1 MAHNITERDNLFT
14 VREPAW
20 HGLGEVLTDYPTLSE
35 AKAIAHPWEP
45 VSEPL
50 YRQVVGF
57 DADGNPTTSFEK
69 VDGHVAV
76 VRDDE
81 TGSAALGVVGEDS
94 YGIVNNQEMY
104 DVAEAIQG
112 EGGEVLL
119 ETGGSLKGGRKVWL
133 LLRLNEP
140 LVVPGDPNGA
150 TIAYYA
156 LQNSHDG
163 SGSFRGQATMS
174 RIVCDNT
181 AQMADL
187 DAQRRGTEFT
197 FRHSV
202 NVRDRIEE
210 AKSALAG
217 WRKDVEQ
224 WNDLQRHM
232 VTVRVTPEQR
242 EEFIERFIP
251 APHADIISSR
261 VRTNIET
268 ARGDL
273 RTIFA
278 SPTMEGIAGTAYG
291 LVQAAVEYSEHYR
304 RTAGRDTDGRSP
316 ERARAEAKFYRA
328 YLHRNDLAASATRIV
343 RDLASV

>member
-1 MAHNITERDNLFT
+1 MAHNITERDSLFT

-20 HGLGEVLTDYPTLSE
+20 HGLGEVLSEYPTLSE

-45 VSEPL
+45 VTEPL
-50 YRQVVGF
+50 YAAVPTF
-57 DADGNPTTSFEK
+57 TEDGQPTTTYER
-69 VDGHVAV
+69 VEGHVRT
-76 VRDDE
+76 VRSD
-81 TGSAALGVVGEDS
+81 GGHLGVVGEDS
-94 YGIVNNQEMY
+94 YGLVSNQEMY
-104 DVAEAIQG
+104 DVAEVLQG
-112 EGGEVLL
+112 EGEDVML

-140 LVVPGDPNGA
+140 LTVPGDPNGA

-202 NVRDRIEE
+202 NVSDRIEE

-217 WRKDVEQ
+217 WRKDVEE
-224 WNDLQRHM
+224 WNLLQQHM
-232 VTVRVTPEQR
+232 ASVRVSPEQV

-251 APHADIISSR
+251 APHAEIISPR
-261 VRTNIET
+261 VRTNVET

-273 RTIFA
+273 RTILA
-278 SPTMEGIAGTAYG
+278 SPTQEGISGTAYG

-304 RTAGRDTDGRSP
+304 RTAGRTAGGRDP
-316 ERARAEAKFYRA
+316 ERARAESKFARA
-328 YLHRNDLAASATRIV
+328 YLYRNDLVTSATKIV
-343 RDLASV
+343 RQVATV